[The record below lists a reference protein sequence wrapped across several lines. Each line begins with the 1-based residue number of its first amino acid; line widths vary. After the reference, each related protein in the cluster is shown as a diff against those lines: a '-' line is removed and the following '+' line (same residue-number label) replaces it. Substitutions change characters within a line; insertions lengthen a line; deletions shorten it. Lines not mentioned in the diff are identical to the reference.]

1 MTDRNTSRAMD
12 VVPEADLAEQSMPAY
27 PDEIVDETDEQE
39 IAAAVDRD
47 ALSADP
53 ADIVE
58 QLIPVPLDDD
68 HDTGPAY

>member
-12 VVPEADLAEQSMPAY
+12 VVPEADLAEQSVPAY

-58 QLIPVPLDDD
+58 QLIAVPLEDD